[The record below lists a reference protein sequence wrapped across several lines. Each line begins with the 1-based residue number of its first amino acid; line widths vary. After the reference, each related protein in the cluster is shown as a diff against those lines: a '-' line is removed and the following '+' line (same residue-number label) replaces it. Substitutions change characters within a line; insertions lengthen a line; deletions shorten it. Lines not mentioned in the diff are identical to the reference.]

1 MRPENMH
8 FPPIIPVLVLTAHRC
23 SSEVH
28 TAEQMR
34 RHDRQLERELARI
47 PADQRQGPQKF
58 NIPTWMHIITSTT
71 GAGKIHKIRVRQES
85 SRFSSVKHHDPVT

>member
-1 MRPENMH
+1 MRPANMP
-8 FPPIIPVLVLTAHRC
+8 FSPIIPVLVLTADRC

-58 NIPTWMHIITSTT
+58 NIPTWIHIITSTT
-71 GAGKIHKIRVRQES
+71 GAGGIQQ
-85 SRFSSVKHHDPVT
+85 DPCTAGI